1 MALTHEPSLLG
12 VAGIPVSSNFRRM
25 KDLCLPAKSVF
36 DHYIQPR
43 RLDTRRPM
51 PPQPSAIAIN
61 HEVQIYPRGRQR
73 RRVHVRRGIAT
84 RICSRWRLIRP
95 HVVANE
101 CYTRMLAIVVSTIL
115 SGVGIHCFGRYQ
127 LIVQYTHTLFVLLTY
142 QPYHSIEPF

>member
-25 KDLCLPAKSVF
+25 KDLCFPPNRSSI
-36 DHYIQPR
+36 HHSINIQHQHVVCC
-43 RLDTRRPM
+43 LLLLSASTL
-51 PPQPSAIAIN
+51 PSAIAIN

-95 HVVANE
+95 HFVANE
-101 CYTRMLAIVVSTIL
+101 YRTRMLAIVVSTIL
-115 SGVGIHCFGRYQ
+115 SGVGVHCFGRYQ
-127 LIVQYTHTLFVLLTY
+127 LIIQYTHV
-142 QPYHSIEPF
+142 PDIPFY